1 MTKLYEHTTDGG
13 AIYLT
18 TKEHDLRTA
27 LIRLDGEP
35 ELLKELVNKELL
47 NEIKTENKRLIAI
60 LSMFLANGGFP
71 DGLPNPEALIE
82 ELQVINTKI
91 DAELLKK

>member
-27 LIRLDGEP
+27 LVRLDGEP
-35 ELLKELVNKELL
+35 ELLKELVNKKLL
-47 NEIKTENKRLIAI
+47 TAIKEDMDRLMYIFEEVNKA
-60 LSMFLANGGFP
+60 GGFP
-71 DGLPNPEALIE
+71 CDLPSPESLIE
-82 ELQVINTKI
+82 ELQTRIAEVDK
-91 DAELLKK
+91 ELLKD